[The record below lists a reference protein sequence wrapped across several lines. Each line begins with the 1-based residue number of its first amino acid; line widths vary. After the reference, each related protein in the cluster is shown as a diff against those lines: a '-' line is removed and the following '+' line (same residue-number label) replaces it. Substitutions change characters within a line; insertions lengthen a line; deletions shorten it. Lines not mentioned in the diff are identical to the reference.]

1 MNKFKTHQKNRT
13 NEAKKILNNIVKKL
27 RQDYDPEQ
35 IILFGS
41 YAYGNP
47 TDESDIDLLI
57 VKDMNDSI
65 LARWVRVRKL
75 VSELRK
81 GFAFSPIIVTPSEL
95 ETRPGK
101 GDQFFEEIMRRG
113 KNLYARSIVE
123 IN

>member
-1 MNKFKTHQKNRT
+1 MLQKNRT

-27 RQDYDPEQ
+27 RWDYDPEQ

-57 VKDMNDSI
+57 VKDTNESV
-65 LARWVRVRKL
+65 LERWVGVRKM

-81 GFAFSPIIVTPSEL
+81 GFAFSPIIVTPAEL
-95 ETRPGK
+95 ETRLGK
-101 GDQFFEEIMRRG
+101 GDHFFEEIIRRG
-113 KNLYARSIVE
+113 KNLYAR
-123 IN
+123 

>member
-1 MNKFKTHQKNRT
+1 MHPKNRIA
-13 NEAKKILNNIVKKL
+13 EAKEILNNIVIRL

-57 VKDMNDSI
+57 VKDTNESI

-75 VSELRK
+75 ISPLRK
-81 GFAFSPIIVTPSEL
+81 GFAFSPIIITPLEL
-95 ETRPGK
+95 ETRLGK
-101 GDQFFEEIMRRG
+101 GDPFFEEILRRG
-113 KNLYARSIVE
+113 KKLYAR
-123 IN
+123 

>member
-1 MNKFKTHQKNRT
+1 MPQKNRT
-13 NEAKKILNNIVKKL
+13 TEAKKILNNIVTRL

-57 VKDMNDSI
+57 VKDTNESV
-65 LARWVRVRKL
+65 LERWVRVRKM
-75 VSELRK
+75 VSELRT

-95 ETRPGK
+95 ETRLGK
-101 GDQFFEEIMRRG
+101 CDSFFEEIVKRG
-113 KNLYARSIVE
+113 KKLYAR
-123 IN
+123 